1 VSHPRPGLLLPSVLL
16 LAFAAGCERKAA
28 PSTAPSAPAVSNGAA
43 TGPLLVGTVGSL
55 TGSEAHFGLE
65 SRNGAQLAIEEAN
78 AGGGIQGRLL
88 VLRAYDSQGRP
99 EEAANAMTRLANQ
112 DGAVFVIGENA
123 STNTLA
129 MAPVAARAEVPLI
142 SPSST
147 NPRVTS
153 EGGPYAFRVCFTDTF
168 QGRLLAGYAREKLKL
183 QRVGVLVDAKSD
195 YSIGLARVF
204 GERFAELGGTVR
216 EESYA
221 RGDTD
226 YRGQLTRL
234 KSEKPDGLFIPGYY
248 SDVGPMAKQARELGL
263 RIPLLGGDGWDSGGR
278 LAEMAGEAVEGAL
291 YSTHFAPDNP
301 GAQVQRFIARYQ
313 ARYGHPP
320 DALGALGY
328 DAARVGL
335 EALRRSGGVGGAALR
350 EQISRTRD
358 FEGITGHITLGPD
371 RNAVKPAIIV
381 KLVHGQP
388 VFAAE
393 VSP

>member
-1 VSHPRPGLLLPSVLL
+1 VPHPRPGLLLPWVLL
-16 LAFAAGCERKAA
+16 LAVAAGCERKAA
-28 PSTAPSAPAVSNGAA
+28 PPAAPSAPAASKSAA
-43 TGPLLVGTVGSL
+43 TGPLVVGTVGSL
-55 TGSEAHFGLE
+55 TGLEAHYGLE

-78 AGGGIQGRLL
+78 AAGGIQGRLL
-88 VLRAYDSQGRP
+88 VLRSYDSQGRP
-99 EEAANAMTRLANQ
+99 EEAANGMTRLANQ
-112 DGAVFVIGENA
+112 DGAVLVIGENA

-168 QGRLLAGYAREKLKL
+168 QGRLLASYAREKLKL

-226 YRGQLTRL
+226 YRAQLTRL

-301 GAQVQRFIARYQ
+301 GTQVQQFIVRYQ

-381 KLVHGQP
+381 KLVHGKP

>member
-1 VSHPRPGLLLPSVLL
+1 MPS
-16 LAFAAGCERKAA
+16 
-28 PSTAPSAPAVSNGAA
+28 SAPAASNAA
-43 TGPLLVGTVGSL
+43 PTGPLLVGTVGSL
-55 TGSEAHFGLE
+55 TGLEAHYGLE
-65 SRNGAQLAIEEAN
+65 TRNGAQLAIEEAN
-78 AGGGIQGRLL
+78 AAGGIQGRLL
-88 VLRAYDSQGRP
+88 VLRSYDSQGRP
-99 EEAANAMTRLANQ
+99 EEAANGMTRLANQ
-112 DGAVFVIGENA
+112 DGAILVIGENA

-129 MAPVAARAEVPLI
+129 MAPVAARAEVPMI

-168 QGRLLAGYAREKLKL
+168 QGRLLAGYAREKMKL
-183 QRVGVLVDAKSD
+183 QRVGVLVDSKSD

-204 GERFAELGGTVR
+204 AERFGELGGTVR

-226 YRGQLTRL
+226 FRSQLTRL

-263 RIPLLGGDGWDSGGR
+263 RIPLLGADGWDSGGR

-301 GAQVQRFIARYQ
+301 GTQVQQFIARYQ

-335 EALRRSGGVGGAALR
+335 EAMRRSGGVGGAALR
-350 EQISRTRD
+350 EQIARTRD